1 MPKNDGGS
9 ELRVCISPQRQSRT
23 SLWPRPGM
31 RKHSLASAAPLHMS
45 AWLCHPL
52 IACRRKKCDGG
63 DPSYSVCQQI
73 REATLILSTL

>member
-52 IACRRKKCDGG
+52 IACRRKSVTEETRPI
-63 DPSYSVCQQI
+63 PSASKYAKQHSY
-73 REATLILSTL
+73 